1 MESILDF
8 FKIIKKDVCMASA
21 DRKDPFFTIP
31 INDAH
36 QKYFMFG
43 WLEKIYRFIAMPNRF
58 SDAMRVFTKY
68 LNQYMYI

>member
-1 MESILDF
+1 
-8 FKIIKKDVCMASA
+8 MASV

-68 LNQYMYI
+68 LN